1 MAAVRSSVP
10 QKPSALMA
18 EQALHFPP
26 ALLLALLHRAHF
38 LHPGSHR
45 GALLLLLF
53 IQEQC
58 RSEAAGGAAD
68 SALRGQ
74 VLHQAAVL

>member
-10 QKPSALMA
+10 QKPAALVA
-18 EQALHFPP
+18 EQALHVSP
-26 ALLLALLHRAHF
+26 ALLLSLLHRAYF
-38 LHPGSHR
+38 FHPGSHR
-45 GALLLLLF
+45 GALLLLILL
-53 IQEQC
+53 QEQC

-68 SALRGQ
+68 SAVRGQ